1 MTEPRAVDRIGC
13 LLKVYYVTCSVWGFP
28 LEARGGGGFKLGVSS
43 GILLNYLL
51 PMPVEIPITL
61 PNLKHRRSRSR
72 GKGAKGGAKRVVEE
86 A

>member
-1 MTEPRAVDRIGC
+1 M
-13 LLKVYYVTCSVWGFP
+13 LKVYYVTCSVWGLP

-61 PNLKHRRSRSR
+61 PNLK
-72 GKGAKGGAKRVVEE
+72 KTPIEEVEVVEKPPVLHP
-86 A
+86 AH